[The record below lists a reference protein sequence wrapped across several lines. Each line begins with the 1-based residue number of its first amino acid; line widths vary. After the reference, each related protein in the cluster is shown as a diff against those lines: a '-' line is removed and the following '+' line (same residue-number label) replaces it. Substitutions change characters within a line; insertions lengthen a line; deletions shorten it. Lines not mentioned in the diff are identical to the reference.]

1 MTRLPRPTLR
11 ALRSVV
17 ARALGVRRFRVRV
30 VEDVYP
36 YDPSLASREVWVRL
50 VATGRES
57 GRDRWSYVHSATA
70 RGCRNA
76 RRYIARRARAG
87 DLP

>member
-17 ARALGVRRFRVRV
+17 ARAYGVRRSRVRLT
-30 VEDVYP
+30 EDVYP
-36 YDPSLASREVWVRL
+36 CDGILGLREVWVRL
-50 VATGRES
+50 VTTGREPS
-57 GRDRWSYVHSATA
+57 RDRWSYVHSATA

-76 RRYIARRARAG
+76 RRAWDG
-87 DLP
+87 DMP

>member
-1 MTRLPRPTLR
+1 MTRLSRPTLR

-17 ARALGVRRFRVRV
+17 ARALGVRRSRVRV

-36 YDPSLASREVWVRL
+36 YPPGDSREVKVRF
-50 VATGRES
+50 VTTGREP
-57 GRDRWSYVHSATA
+57 GRDWWSAVYVPSPRGRRWAVRYV
-70 RGCRNA
+70 
-76 RRYIARRARAG
+76 ARRARAN

>member
-11 ALRSVV
+11 ALRSIV
-17 ARALGVRRFRVRV
+17 ARAYGVRRSRVRLT
-30 VEDVYP
+30 EDVYP
-36 YDPSLASREVWVRL
+36 YDPTLTSREVWVRL
-50 VATGRES
+50 VATGREP
-57 GRDRWSYVHSATA
+57 GRDRWSFVHADTP

-76 RRYIARRARAG
+76 RRYIARRAWAG